1 MTNETVI
8 APGVEGSLAEL
19 LDVLGR
25 TTDAMLAIDGEFRII
40 AWNTAATDL
49 LGYSPAEAVGRP
61 CHEILCWRDRTGN
74 AVCNGFCPAVLP
86 GNPNQVIETREVLG
100 RSADGETLWLSA
112 STIVPPVE
120 LRDRCRLVHLMREVS
135 LPPELERVIVERLGG
150 WSPASADDDDPL
162 DVLTPRE
169 RDVLQLLTEGLDG
182 VAIAERLFLSPATVR
197 NHVQHILAKLGVHS
211 RVEAVALALRR
222 R

>member
-1 MTNETVI
+1 MTSMTAL
-8 APGVEGSLAEL
+8 APGIDGSLAEL

-25 TTDAMLAIDGEFRII
+25 TTDAMLAIDDDFRII
-40 AWNTAATDL
+40 AWNDAATEL
-49 LGYSPAEAVGRP
+49 LGYPPDEAVGSS

-86 GNPNQVIETREVLG
+86 GEPDQVIETREVLG
-100 RSADGETLWLSA
+100 RSAAGKTLWLSA
-112 STIVPPVE
+112 STIVPPAE
-120 LRDRCRLVHLMREVS
+120 LRDRCRLVHLIREVA
-135 LPPELERVIVERLGG
+135 LPPELERVVVERLEGR
-150 WSPASADDDDPL
+150 SPATADDDDPL

-182 VAIAERLFLSPATVR
+182 PAIAEQLFLSPATVR
-197 NHVQHILAKLGVHS
+197 NHIQHILAKLGVHS

>member
-1 MTNETVI
+1 MTSETVI
-8 APGVEGSLAEL
+8 APGVEESLAEL

-25 TTDAMLAIDGEFRII
+25 TTDAMLAIDGEFTII
-40 AWNTAATDL
+40 AWNAAATEL
-49 LGYSPAEAVGRP
+49 LGYSPDETLGRP

-74 AVCNGFCPAVLP
+74 AVCNGFCPAVP
-86 GNPNQVIETREVLG
+86 PASPNQLIETREVLG
-100 RSADGETLWLSA
+100 RSAAGKTLWLSA

-135 LPPELERVIVERLGG
+135 LPPELERVIVERLEG

-182 VAIAERLFLSPATVR
+182 AAIAERLFLSPATVR
-197 NHVQHILAKLGVHS
+197 NHIQHILDKLGVHS